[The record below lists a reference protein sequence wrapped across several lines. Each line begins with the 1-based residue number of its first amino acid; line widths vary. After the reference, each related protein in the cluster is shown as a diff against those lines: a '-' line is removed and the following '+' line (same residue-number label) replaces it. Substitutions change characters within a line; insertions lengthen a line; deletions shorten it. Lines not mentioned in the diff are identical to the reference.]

1 MPAFT
6 NAVHYIDINL
16 DVHNSEAALTFGYN
30 EETVTGLSLNEDS
43 LVVSVHER
51 NRTGVVVLT
60 IYDVLGREV
69 RTLVNTQQVAGS
81 HTVVW
86 DGRNNAGIP
95 ILSGTYVSFLQS
107 ENRVVS
113 GRLSLIK

>member
-43 LVVSVHER
+43 LVVSVYDSLDARGFIWH
-51 NRTGVVVLT
+51 VLP
-60 IYDVLGREV
+60 
-69 RTLVNTQQVAGS
+69 S
-81 HTVVW
+81 TV
-86 DGRNNAGIP
+86 DAAC
-95 ILSGTYVSFLQS
+95 SQ
-107 ENRVVS
+107 
-113 GRLSLIK
+113 